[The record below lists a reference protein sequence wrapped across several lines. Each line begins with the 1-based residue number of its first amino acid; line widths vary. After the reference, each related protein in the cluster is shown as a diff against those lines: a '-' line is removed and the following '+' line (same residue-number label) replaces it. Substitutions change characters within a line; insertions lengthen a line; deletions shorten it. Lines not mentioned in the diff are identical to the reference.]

1 MITRAYFVY
10 IVGHIQA
17 GHVKGSTPVTSEIF
31 QFRGLEKFGLLR
43 LCLYPFYL
51 IVRSLKILT
60 LLTTI
65 F

>member
-31 QFRGLEKFGLLR
+31 QFRGLESLVSFDYV
-43 LCLYPFYL
+43 CT
-51 IVRSLKILT
+51 RST
-60 LLTTI
+60 LLLGH
-65 F
+65 